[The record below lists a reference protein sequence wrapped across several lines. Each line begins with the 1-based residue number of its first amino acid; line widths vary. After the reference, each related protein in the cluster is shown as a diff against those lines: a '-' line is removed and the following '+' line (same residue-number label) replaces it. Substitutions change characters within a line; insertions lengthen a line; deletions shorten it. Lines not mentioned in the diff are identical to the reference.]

1 MLLLRFDILSSSKL
15 ISFTLDLQLSKTLF
29 TNFGLLITS
38 ESFLKLFKYKNNYL
52 NHNIRI
58 GQTLKR
64 SGAPIKELLQK
75 HAIHSRKE
83 TARKYGFS
91 QLALQVN

>member
-1 MLLLRFDILSSSKL
+1 MLLLRFDILPSSKI

-29 TNFGLLITS
+29 TNSELLITS
-38 ESFLKLFKYKNNYL
+38 ESFLKLFKYINNYL
-52 NHNIRI
+52 NYNIRI

-64 SGAPIKELLQK
+64 RSAPIKELVQK

-83 TARKYGFS
+83 TPRKYGFS